1 MDNIQ
6 QDIQKLI
13 ATHKNTTRWII
24 SALVVLVLLL
34 VFRIFYG
41 HPDPLI
47 IRDDQR
53 VKQVLD
59 SDHIW
64 KQQWQQS
71 HDRDSIS
78 AAQQISHLNRIEVQV
93 NRVPAMLQSI
103 NNRTNAQIHT
113 IALLSDDQQ
122 LALFSEWISS
132 SDSL

>member
-34 VFRIFYG
+34 LFRMFYS
-41 HPDPLI
+41 HPDPII

-53 VKQVLD
+53 VKQALD
-59 SDHIW
+59 SDRIW

-71 HDRDSIS
+71 HARDSIS
-78 AAQQISHLNRIEVQV
+78 AAQQITHLNRIEVQV
-93 NRVPAMLQSI
+93 NRVPAMIQSI

-122 LALFSEWISS
+122 LALFSEWISA